1 MLSSDQRKQRQAGSA
16 EPCDGASD
24 LESRGVDLACAPGL
38 DQVPSI
44 REFIESYYQI
54 VLRDPDLISR
64 IAIAAH
70 ELLENAAKYS
80 SRGGSRLRIEIKGGA
95 APGKVSVSVSN
106 VADPARLEELKGTIS
121 ALGKTDDAAELYQAY
136 IERAARRDEGSGLG
150 LARIRAEAEMSL
162 VLELE
167 GNQVCVKAETP
178 LQQEEK
184 P

>member
-1 MLSSDQRKQRQAGSA
+1 MLSPDQRSQQAAVSA
-16 EPCDGASD
+16 EPGDRAAD
-24 LESRGVDLACAPGL
+24 LESRVVDLACAPDL
-38 DQVPSI
+38 DQVSAI

-54 VLRDPDLISR
+54 VLRDADLISR

-80 SRGGSRLRIEIKGGA
+80 SQGGSRLRIEIKGGA
-95 APGKVSVSVSN
+95 APGKVCVSVAN
-106 VADPARLEELKGTIS
+106 AADPARLEELKGTIS

-136 IERAARRDEGSGLG
+136 IERAARRDDGSGLG

-162 VLELE
+162 VLELD
-167 GNQVCVKAETP
+167 GNQVCVKAETQ
-178 LQQEEK
+178 LQPEEK

>member
-1 MLSSDQRKQRQAGSA
+1 MSA
-16 EPCDGASD
+16 LPPGKALGLGAC
-24 LESRGVDLACAPGL
+24 GVDLECAPEL
-38 DQVPSI
+38 DQVSSI
-44 REFIESYYQI
+44 REFIESYYQL
-54 VLRDPDLISR
+54 VLGDPELISR

-70 ELLENAAKYS
+70 ELLENATKYS

-95 APGKVSVSVSN
+95 APRKISVSVSN

-121 ALGKTDDAAELYQAY
+121 ELGKTDDAAELYQDY
-136 IERAARRDEGSGLG
+136 IERAAKRDEGSGLG

-167 GNQVCVKAETP
+167 GDEVCVKAETP
-178 LQQEEK
+178 LQPEEK